1 MYGTGLGLTTF
12 SGRYHAP
19 KLSRYLLG
27 QLGYSGEYGKLH
39 NEKLCYL
46 CSSPGVVEII
56 ASRGMKGRG
65 TL

>member
-19 KLSRYLLG
+19 KLSRYLLDL
-27 QLGYSGEYGKLH
+27 LGYSGECGELH

-46 CSSPGVVEII
+46 YSSPGVEVI

-65 TL
+65 ML